1 MTFSDLCGWKCEG
14 LTNLYQ
20 NATLANRIDRLERKE
35 QAIED
40 SAPQAAP
47 DGESEML
54 IDPPPDDGEKMK

>member
-20 NATLANRIDRLERKE
+20 NATLANRIDRLEHKE
-35 QAIED
+35 QAIEE
-40 SAPQAAP
+40 SAPPP

-54 IDPPPDDGEKMK
+54 IVPPPDDGEKMK